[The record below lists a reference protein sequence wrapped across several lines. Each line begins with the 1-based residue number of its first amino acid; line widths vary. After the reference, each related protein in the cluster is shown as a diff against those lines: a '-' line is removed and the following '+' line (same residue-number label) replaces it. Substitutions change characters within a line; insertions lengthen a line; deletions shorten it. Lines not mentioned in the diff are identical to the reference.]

1 MYNVLLVAK
10 HIIKYCN
17 EKNYSVSNLKLQKLL
32 YFVQAEFLVSTGT
45 PCFPEE
51 IEAWDFGPVVP
62 EVYHRYKVYGSSSIP
77 YNNTGLIGRISP
89 ADEAM
94 INEMIDRCA
103 KYTASQLVEMT
114 HHQDPWVQA
123 YTPYRSNVITKRSIR
138 DFFSEEE

>member
-1 MYNVLLVAK
+1 MYSVLLVAQY
-10 HIIKYCN
+10 IIKYCN

-32 YFVQAEFLVSTGT
+32 YFVQAEFLVSTGV

-77 YNNTGLIGRISP
+77 YNNTGLQGRISP
-89 ADEAM
+89 SDNAM
-94 INEMIDRCA
+94 IEDMVDQCA

-114 HHQDPWVQA
+114 HNQEPWLRA
-123 YTPYRSNVITKRSIR
+123 YAPYRSNVITKRSIR